1 MAFASHLGSWLLGTV
16 KDTTGT
22 TAGTIR
28 NMGYTTVAQNK
39 AVAYND
45 TAASRAAV
53 LPAGAIIQEIA
64 LYQSGATF
72 TSGTSGTFTVY
83 VNGTSVGAVTITT
96 GSAGILTIA
105 PSSQAQAAL
114 WANVGSTDAIIT
126 YTGATLNAGSGQ
138 LYIVYGVRASD
149 GTFAPTSSNA

>member
-1 MAFASHLGSWLLGTV
+1 MALASHLGAWLLGTV
-16 KDTTGT
+16 KNTTGT

-28 NMGYTTVAQNK
+28 NMGYSLVGQNK

-45 TAASRAAV
+45 SAASQAFV
-53 LPAGAIIQEIA
+53 LPAGAIIQEIV
-64 LYQSGATF
+64 LFQSGATF

-83 VNGTSVGAVTITT
+83 LNGVSIGAVTITT
-96 GSAGILTIA
+96 GSAGNLSIA
-105 PSSQAQAAL
+105 PSSQDMSAL

-138 LYIVYGVRASD
+138 LFIEYGVRNSD
-149 GTFAPTSSNA
+149 GSYAPTAYTA